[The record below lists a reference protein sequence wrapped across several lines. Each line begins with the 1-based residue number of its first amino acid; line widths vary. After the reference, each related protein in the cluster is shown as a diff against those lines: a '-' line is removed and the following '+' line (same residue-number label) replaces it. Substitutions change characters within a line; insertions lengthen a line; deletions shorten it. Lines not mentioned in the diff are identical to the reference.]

1 MKSEKLNY
9 IISNLDLAA
18 EFILNNSVYN
28 MILFK
33 ADLGVGKT
41 TLIKEIC
48 KKIGTIDNVVSPTFP
63 ILNVYK
69 SKHDLIYHMDLYRVE
84 NLKDLNELGFFDIIE
99 QKNWIFIEWPDNFE
113 KIFNKN
119 YTLIEIKLENDNS
132 RTITLTQNEII

>member
-1 MKSEKLNY
+1 MKCEKFNYNINNLN
-9 IISNLDLAA
+9 LAT
-18 EFILNNSVYN
+18 EFIIKNSVYN

-48 KKIGTIDNVVSPTFP
+48 KKIGTTDNVISPTFP
-63 ILNVYK
+63 IINLYK
-69 SKHDLIYHMDLYRVE
+69 SNNDLIYHIDLYRLQ

-113 KIFNKN
+113 KVFNKN
-119 YTLIEIKLENDNS
+119 HTLIEIKLENDNS

>member
-1 MKSEKLNY
+1 MKSEKLKYSINN
-9 IISNLDLAA
+9 IDLAS
-18 EFILNNSVYN
+18 EFILKNSLFK

-63 ILNVYK
+63 ILNIYN
-69 SKHDLIYHMDLYRVE
+69 SEDDLIYHIDLYRVE

-99 QKNWIFIEWPDNFE
+99 QQNWIFIEWPNNFE

-119 YTLIEIKLENDNS
+119 HTLVEIKLEDDNS

>member
-9 IISNLDLAA
+9 DINNLDQAA

-69 SKHDLIYHMDLYRVE
+69 SKNDLIYHMDLYRVE
-84 NLKDLNELGFFDIIE
+84 NLKDLNELGFFDVIE

-113 KIFNKN
+113 KVFNKN
-119 YTLIEIKLENDNS
+119 HTLIEIKLENDNS

>member
-1 MKSEKLNY
+1 MKCEKFNYNINNLN
-9 IISNLDLAA
+9 LAT
-18 EFILNNSVYN
+18 EFIIKNSVYN

-48 KKIGTIDNVVSPTFP
+48 KKIGTTDNVISPTFP
-63 ILNVYK
+63 IINLYK
-69 SKHDLIYHMDLYRVE
+69 SNNDLIYHIDLYRLE

-113 KIFNKN
+113 KVFNKN
-119 YTLIEIKLENDNS
+119 HTLIEIKLENDNS

>member
-9 IISNLDLAA
+9 NINNLDLAA
-18 EFILNNSVYN
+18 KFVLNNSNYN

-33 ADLGVGKT
+33 AEMGVGKT

-63 ILNVYK
+63 ILNLYK
-69 SKHDLIYHMDLYRVE
+69 SDDNLIYHMDLYRVE

-99 QKNWIFIEWPDNFE
+99 QQNWIFIEWPNNFE
-113 KIFNKN
+113 KVFNKN
-119 YTLIEIKLENDNS
+119 HTLIEIELENDES
-132 RTITLTQNEII
+132 RTITLSQNEII